1 VQDTPAPIFPP
12 SLSARADRIRRYLT
26 SAAIEAGKELIEAR
40 KECPPGLWVKWLE
53 VEFGWSERTA
63 YNLINVAEAL
73 ATVAND
79 VEIKELP
86 IDVSALYALSNR
98 DVPQKVRDDVI
109 ERARSGERITRK
121 KAMVAVKQSGTDARV
136 QNLWEKSCDRTF
148 GREEGITNAIAQ
160 IDDGNS
166 DSREETPPQAVAPSP
181 SLPPPIYDN
190 NALPITVTLTKPE
203 YDKLKRWAAAT
214 GVSIPEALKEAIALL
229 PDRPGGTPFMR
240 AEAVH

>member
-86 IDVSALYALSNR
+86 
-98 DVPQKVRDDVI
+98 
-109 ERARSGERITRK
+109 T
-121 KAMVAVKQSGTDARV
+121 
-136 QNLWEKSCDRTF
+136 
-148 GREEGITNAIAQ
+148 
-160 IDDGNS
+160 
-166 DSREETPPQAVAPSP
+166 
-181 SLPPPIYDN
+181 
-190 NALPITVTLTKPE
+190 
-203 YDKLKRWAAAT
+203 
-214 GVSIPEALKEAIALL
+214 IPEALKEAIALL